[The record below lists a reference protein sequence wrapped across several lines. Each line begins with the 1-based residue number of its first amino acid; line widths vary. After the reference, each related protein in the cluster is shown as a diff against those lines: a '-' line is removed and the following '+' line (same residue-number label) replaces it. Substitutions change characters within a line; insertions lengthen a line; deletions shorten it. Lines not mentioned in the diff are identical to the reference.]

1 MASITPLG
9 GPRRRDYYSELRD
22 AVAADLTCSTEATR
36 AKVIAAR
43 LAYLESKRQL
53 EKRCDFEL
61 LVSRRMGLLTAP
73 PVPVEPKRREW
84 DLVWLWPV
92 FCFVLATAAGY
103 LAWVLLP

>member
-43 LAYLESKRQL
+43 LAYLEEERKRTEEIRFAMEVGRQM
-53 EKRCDFEL
+53 R
-61 LVSRRMGLLTAP
+61 LLTAP
-73 PVPVEPKRREW
+73 PVEAVEVKRTT
-84 DLVWLWPV
+84 WP
-92 FCFVLATAAGY
+92 FVVAYFAVIVAIAALTAWA
-103 LAWVLLP
+103 VM